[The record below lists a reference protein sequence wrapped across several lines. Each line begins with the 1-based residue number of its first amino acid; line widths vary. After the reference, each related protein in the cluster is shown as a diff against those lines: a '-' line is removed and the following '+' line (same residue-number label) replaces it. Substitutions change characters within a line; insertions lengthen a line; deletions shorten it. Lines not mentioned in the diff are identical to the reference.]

1 MAVPGSPWDPPETSK
16 WRGALGTGEG
26 STLSGAVPAAG
37 GVDGFWLGVRIFSCL
52 PVKPW
57 EGEEEGCVPR
67 DFLGY
72 C

>member
-1 MAVPGSPWDPPETSK
+1 M
-16 WRGALGTGEG
+16 GTGEG

-37 GVDGFWLGVRIFSCL
+37 GVDGFWPGVRIFSCL
-52 PVKPW
+52 PVEPW